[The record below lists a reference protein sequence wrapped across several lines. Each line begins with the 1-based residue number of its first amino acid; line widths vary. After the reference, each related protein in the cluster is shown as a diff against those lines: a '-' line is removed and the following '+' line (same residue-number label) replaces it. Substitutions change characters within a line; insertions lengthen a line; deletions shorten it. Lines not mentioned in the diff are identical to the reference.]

1 VRTPT
6 RLIAAVEMAVIL
18 PAVLFMAAL
27 AVRDVQP
34 LQDEPAHAAQQ
45 IVSWYSAR
53 VWTLWLLLVAL
64 PLGVLVTGCA
74 TLLHFRT
81 RDVQPRRTARQSLAL
96 FRAPHVTLFLAATT
110 LAAAG
115 ILVIVVLHML
125 AN

>member
-1 VRTPT
+1 MHTPT
-6 RLIAAVEMAVIL
+6 RLIAAVELAIIF

-34 LQDEPAHAAQQ
+34 LQHEPAHIAQQ
-45 IVSWYSAR
+45 IVAWYSTR
-53 VWTLWLLLVAL
+53 VWTLWLLLFAL
-64 PLGVLVTGCA
+64 PLGVLVTGYA
-74 TLLHFRT
+74 TLLHVWT

-96 FRAPHVTLFLAATT
+96 FRAPYGTLGLAATT